1 MSHEL
6 VGHITHY
13 YEHLHVAVLAL
24 TAPIHLGEWLHIAGH
39 TTDFVQPVISLQ
51 IDHQPLS
58 EAAPGQD
65 VAFKVADRV
74 RPHDAVYRITSTE
87 AREFERTPTL
97 DPAW

>member
-13 YEHLHVAVLAL
+13 YEHLRVAVLTL
-24 TAPIHLGEWLHIAGH
+24 TAPIQLGEWLHIAGH

-51 IDHQPLS
+51 IDHQPVS
-58 EAAPGQD
+58 EAEPGQD
-65 VAFKVADRV
+65 VAVKVANRV
-74 RPHDAVYRITSTE
+74 RAHDAVYRITSTE
-87 AREFERTPTL
+87 AREFECAPSL